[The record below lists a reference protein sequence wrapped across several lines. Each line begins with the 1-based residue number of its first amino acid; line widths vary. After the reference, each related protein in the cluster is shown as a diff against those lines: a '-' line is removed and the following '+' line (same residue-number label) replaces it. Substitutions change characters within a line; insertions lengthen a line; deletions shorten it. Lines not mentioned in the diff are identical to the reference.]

1 MGERRSPRSVPA
13 RVALILLLGPGLAL
27 FGWTEAAAQSGT
39 PTAMTSANLN
49 AQRIQLPVGQSRIF
63 TTDAD
68 VERLVIGDPDI
79 ADVVLTSPRSFYVL
93 GRGLGKTNL
102 QVFAGGQDFPSGLMD
117 LEVTV
122 DTRDLSS
129 ALRAAAPG
137 ADIRVQ
143 SVNGR
148 LRLYGT
154 VPDAVTLDR
163 VLEIAGQYGSDE
175 VINAL
180 QIRSPQQVFLEVR
193 IIEASRDAGRALGV
207 NLNVFNG
214 AENGDSAAINSG
226 RPQLG
231 TGQAF
236 GSFIANLIAGG
247 TEVNLLIQALE
258 ERGLARNLAEPTLAA
273 LSGETASFLAGGEV
287 PIPVAESDGEI
298 SVEYKEFGVRLS
310 FTPVVLGNGLI
321 NLTLEPEVS
330 QIDLTTT
337 FDTGLVELPSFST
350 RRASTTIE
358 LGDGQSFA
366 IAGLLQRNN
375 LRTQGQ
381 VPWVGDVPILGTLF
395 RSASFQKEETDLVI
409 IVTPRLSRPVASGRD
424 LATPLESAVLTTEG
438 EFFLYGKAEI
448 TREELR
454 RRMRQ
459 RGIEGPFGH
468 LVQSD
473 AYIPEDGHVGK

>member
-1 MGERRSPRSVPA
+1 MSASRDRRCRRRCRRCRTAARWLPRTRPSGARSSASRGATTRWRGPRSRTASMPAWGLPRPMTGSTGSILRTRSTAAARRSPTTAFSITIMSASRISCAATWTAPPSASRRRRRCGQGTRWWKTTLRSSVMPPMDEKRSPRSALA

-27 FGWTEAAAQSGT
+27 LGQPEAAAQSGT
-39 PTAMTSANLN
+39 PTAMTSANLHSEK
-49 AQRIQLPVGQSRIF
+49 IQLPVGQSRIF

-180 QIRSPQQVFLEVR
+180 QVRSPQQVFLEVR

-214 AENGDSAAINSG
+214 ADNGDSATINSG
-226 RPQLG
+226 RP
-231 TGQAF
+231 
-236 GSFIANLIAGG
+236 
-247 TEVNLLIQALE
+247 
-258 ERGLARNLAEPTLAA
+258 
-273 LSGETASFLAGGEV
+273 
-287 PIPVAESDGEI
+287 
-298 SVEYKEFGVRLS
+298 
-310 FTPVVLGNGLI
+310 
-321 NLTLEPEVS
+321 
-330 QIDLTTT
+330 
-337 FDTGLVELPSFST
+337 
-350 RRASTTIE
+350 
-358 LGDGQSFA
+358 
-366 IAGLLQRNN
+366 
-375 LRTQGQ
+375 
-381 VPWVGDVPILGTLF
+381 
-395 RSASFQKEETDLVI
+395 
-409 IVTPRLSRPVASGRD
+409 
-424 LATPLESAVLTTEG
+424 
-438 EFFLYGKAEI
+438 
-448 TREELR
+448 
-454 RRMRQ
+454 
-459 RGIEGPFGH
+459 
-468 LVQSD
+468 
-473 AYIPEDGHVGK
+473 

>member
-1 MGERRSPRSVPA
+1 MGERRSPRSVLA
-13 RVALILLLGPGLAL
+13 RVGLILLLGSGLAL
-27 FGWTEAAAQSGT
+27 LGQPQAAAQSGT
-39 PTAMTSANLN
+39 PIAMNSPNLY
-49 AQRIQLPVGQSRIF
+49 AQKIQLPVGQSRIF

-180 QIRSPQQVFLEVR
+180 QVRSPQQVFLEVR
-193 IIEASRDAGRALGV
+193 IIEASRDAGRAIGV
-207 NLNVFNG
+207 NLN
-214 AENGDSAAINSG
+214 INNNNRPRVDTGSG
-226 RPQLG
+226 QLA
-231 TGQAF
+231 TGVPF
-236 GSFIANLIAGG
+236 GSFIASMVAGG

-375 LRTQGQ
+375 LRTQEQ
-381 VPWVGDVPILGTLF
+381 LPWVGDVPILGTLF

-424 LATPLESAVLTTEG
+424 LATPLDSVVLTTEG

>member
-1 MGERRSPRSVPA
+1 MGERRSPRSALA

-27 FGWTEAAAQSGT
+27 LGQPEAAAQSGT
-39 PTAMTSANLN
+39 PTAMTSANLH
-49 AQRIQLPVGQSRIF
+49 AEKIQLPVGQSRIF

-180 QIRSPQQVFLEVR
+180 QVRSPQQVFLEVR

-207 NLNVFNG
+207 NLTVDNNNRPRVDTG
-214 AENGDSAAINSG
+214 SG
-226 RPQLG
+226 QLEAG
-231 TGQAF
+231 VPF
-236 GSFIANLIAGG
+236 GSFIANMVAGG

-375 LRTQGQ
+375 LRTQEQ

-395 RSASFQKEETDLVI
+395 RSASFQKDETDLVI

-424 LATPLESAVLTTEG
+424 LATPLESTVLTTEG

>member
-1 MGERRSPRSVPA
+1 
-13 RVALILLLGPGLAL
+13 
-27 FGWTEAAAQSGT
+27 
-39 PTAMTSANLN
+39 
-49 AQRIQLPVGQSRIF
+49 
-63 TTDAD
+63 
-68 VERLVIGDPDI
+68 
-79 ADVVLTSPRSFYVL
+79 
-93 GRGLGKTNL
+93 
-102 QVFAGGQDFPSGLMD
+102 MD

-180 QIRSPQQVFLEVR
+180 QVRSPQQVFLEVR

-207 NLNVFNG
+207 NLTVDNNNRPRVDTG
-214 AENGDSAAINSG
+214 SG
-226 RPQLG
+226 QLEAG
-231 TGQAF
+231 VPF
-236 GSFIANLIAGG
+236 GSFIANMVAGG

-375 LRTQGQ
+375 LRTQEQ

-395 RSASFQKEETDLVI
+395 RSASFQKDETDLVI

-424 LATPLESAVLTTEG
+424 LASPLESTVLTTEG